1 MSDDA
6 FRRFLESEAERNPF
20 RIEGYVNEEE
30 VRRDAERLAKSI
42 TPEDYKT
49 IRELWQTRSF
59 ALITVVLKRY
69 GLGFKGITYVERLID
84 ELSKILEQ
92 KNLPGQ

>member
-49 IRELWQTRSF
+49 IRERWQPRSMSFPRFWNRKTSPVNDEMF
-59 ALITVVLKRY
+59 ATSR
-69 GLGFKGITYVERLID
+69 
-84 ELSKILEQ
+84 
-92 KNLPGQ
+92 